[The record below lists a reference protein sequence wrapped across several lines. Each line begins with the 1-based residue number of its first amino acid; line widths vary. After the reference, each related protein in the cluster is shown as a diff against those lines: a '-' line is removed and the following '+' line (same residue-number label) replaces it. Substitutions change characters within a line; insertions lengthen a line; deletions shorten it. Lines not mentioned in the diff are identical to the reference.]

1 MTLTFKNRLYI
12 SNVSCSKLNVLFDKL
27 LDIFSKYATIF
38 QVVRRTCTANARV
51 MSFYWH
57 KFVLAVNAVWHYMYH
72 HWEETVIFE
81 VSLLL
86 LLQRLLRFES
96 ECTSLFSRNNPET
109 ILKECSKDDSNPD
122 TFWVFL
128 TPFTWSS
135 RLRYQ
140 GLNM

>member
-1 MTLTFKNRLYI
+1 
-12 SNVSCSKLNVLFDKL
+12 
-27 LDIFSKYATIF
+27 
-38 QVVRRTCTANARV
+38 

-57 KFVLAVNAVWHYMYH
+57 KFVLAVNAVWHCMYH

-109 ILKECSKDDSNPD
+109 MLKECSLDDSNPD

-140 GLNM
+140 ALLYICSGNELQYKDDSAWKKEHKSFSSNIFLLTIILNVNIGISIMNAIQCWI

>member
-1 MTLTFKNRLYI
+1 
-12 SNVSCSKLNVLFDKL
+12 
-27 LDIFSKYATIF
+27 
-38 QVVRRTCTANARV
+38 

-109 ILKECSKDDSNPD
+109 ILKECSQDDSNPD
-122 TFWVFL
+122 KFWPRLLDHLDCAIKTYNAVAMNCNIKMNLREKKHKWFSSNIFIL
-128 TPFTWSS
+128 TIK
-135 RLRYQ
+135 
-140 GLNM
+140 LNVNIGVCIMNAIECWI